1 MQIIMNSVEQHG
13 QTWRYSFNLKKS
25 AVMVYS
31 ETNSET
37 YSDSSLVTPKPEYVK
52 AVMPHGHLVHGDD

>member
-1 MQIIMNSVEQHG
+1 MQIITNSVEQHG

-25 AVMVYS
+25 AVIVYS
-31 ETNSET
+31 ETNSEMNN
-37 YSDSSLVTPKPEYVK
+37 DSSPVTPKPECVK